1 MNRRT
6 AMELRR
12 FSGVPLL
19 LVAIAVLALLFVL
32 DHANSGSPN
41 RQTGPSEI
49 DSLIT
54 QGQAGSAVV
63 SDKNQTI
70 QITTRSGKQLEA
82 SWVSGQGVQL
92 RNALQ
97 AQLDKGSLPGGY
109 SVIIAG
115 SNALPDVLV
124 PVFIYLV
131 IAVLFLLRIDYPAE
145 IRRWRGATARYRHV
159 LDR

>member
-6 AMELRR
+6 ATELRR

-19 LVAIAVLALLFVL
+19 LIAVAVLLLLFVL
-32 DHANSGSPN
+32 DHANSGSSY
-41 RQTGPSEI
+41 QQAGPSEI
-49 DSLIT
+49 VSLVD
-54 QGQAGSAVV
+54 QGQVESALV

-70 QITTRSGKQLEA
+70 QITTKGGKQLEA
-82 SWVSGQGVQL
+82 SWVSGQGAQL

-97 AQLDKGSLPGGY
+97 AQLDKGSLPDGY

-115 SNALPDVLV
+115 SNALLDVLV

-131 IAVLFLLRIDYPAE
+131 IVVLFLLRIDYPAE
-145 IRRWRGATARYRHV
+145 IKRWRGATARYRRV
-159 LDR
+159 LDH